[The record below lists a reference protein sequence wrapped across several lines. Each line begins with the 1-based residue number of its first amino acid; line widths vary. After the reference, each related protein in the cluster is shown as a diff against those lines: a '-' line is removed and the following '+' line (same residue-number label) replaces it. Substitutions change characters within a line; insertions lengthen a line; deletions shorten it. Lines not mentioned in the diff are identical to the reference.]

1 MSKYQLIS
9 SFSEWKETINF
20 LEKEKIVAVDLEA
33 DGLHNYPEKICLFQF
48 AANNKNF
55 IVEPKALGDGDEL
68 RAFMANDK
76 IEKIFHSCDYDV
88 RSLSRDYNVKINGLF
103 DTSIAAKFLGAN
115 KLGLGNVLLQFLG
128 IEIDKCKK
136 LQKMN
141 WSERPLPENALKYA
155 ANDVA
160 YLIELRTFLYHNLKK
175 ANRLSWTEEEFK
187 RMEEIK
193 FIKPDPPELSF
204 LNIKGCGKL
213 NPKQLAILREL
224 HVLRDKLAL
233 EKDRPPFKIVGSSVL
248 IEIALFPNKK
258 LSDIKGIG
266 HRLIEKSEKK
276 FIDAVNRGLE
286 SEYVKKPR
294 MPWQPKWTNFSG
306 RTFKSLKSW
315 RISKGVELNL
325 APSLIWPMPS
335 LEKMALYKNER
346 KNELFGNDC
355 SVVRKWQ
362 REQFADEISNL
373 SLWQKTGER

>member
-9 SFSEWKETINF
+9 SFSEWKETLKF

-55 IVEPKALGDGDEL
+55 IVEPEALGEGDEL

-88 RSLSRDYNVKINGLF
+88 RSLCRDYNARINGLF
-103 DTSIAAKFLGAN
+103 DSSIAAKFLGGN

-141 WSERPLPENALKYA
+141 WSERPLPENALNYA
-155 ANDVA
+155 ADDVA
-160 YLIELRTFLYHNLKK
+160 YLIELRNFLHHNLKR
-175 ANRLSWTEEEFK
+175 ADRLSWAEEEFK

-193 FIKPDPPELSF
+193 YNKPDPPELSF

-213 NPKQLAILREL
+213 DSQQLAILREL

-248 IEIALFPNKK
+248 IEIALFPDKELYK
-258 LSDIKGIG
+258 IKGLG
-266 HRLIEKSEKK
+266 NRLMETYEKDFK
-276 FIDAVNRGLE
+276 DAVQRGLD
-286 SEYVKKPR
+286 SEPVKRPR
-294 MPWQPKWTNFSG
+294 LPRQPRWTNFSG
-306 RTFKSLKSW
+306 QTFKSLKLW
-315 RISKGVELNL
+315 RISKGSELKL

-335 LEKMALYKNER
+335 LEKMALNKDER
-346 KNELFGNDC
+346 ENELFGDDC
-355 SVVRKWQ
+355 SIVRKWQ
-362 REQFADEISNL
+362 REQFAEEISNL
-373 SLWQKTGER
+373 SLWKKYG